1 MQQQAMQQQAMQQ
14 QAMQQQAM
22 QQQAMQQQA
31 MQQQVPM
38 TPEQQK
44 ATQQAQMTPEQ
55 QPAQMTPE
63 QQQAMQQQAMQQK
76 QAYLSGIQG
85 QPAMQQQVPMTPE
98 QQKQAYLSSIQ
109 GQQIMGQSNTSTTS
123 IYRGSKVQI
132 PINYQICPPPTDGQN
147 ITLVT
152 AVQPSGQCTNP
163 SIQTL
168 TSLGVCVENGYSLVP
183 NGTCPSGPMPQSMRE
198 GIFGKMHPLKMKR
211 VNPIK
216 PIPLPQPNCN
226 SYISDASSLLDQISQ
241 SINGTLV
248 PSINNILT
256 QNGENSLPSF
266 VKPVNNTT
274 LKKGYLKKS
283 QPRQYGGMK
292 IKRKSPKPPTTK
304 MPPQGTIDMGP
315 MNMGTV
321 STYSNAIMTYLS
333 GPLTAAINK
342 VGSKLPCPTNVT
354 NQNTATQNTATQNTA
369 TQNTPIQENTGNN
382 NQSAGYRR
390 TRRLVM
396 KKRKKSLRRS
406 RS

>member
-1 MQQQAMQQQAMQQ
+1 MQSGITTAPMGYMTPQQQAMQQLEMQLQGMRQQEMQLQAMQQQGQMSPQQQQAIQQQIMQLQAMQQQLIKQQAMQQQLMQQQPMQQQGQMSPEQQQAMQQQAMQQ
-14 QAMQQQAM
+14 QAIREQELQQLKQQQAI
-22 QQQAMQQQA
+22 
-31 MQQQVPM
+31 QQQVPM

-63 QQQAMQQQAMQQK
+63 QQQAMQQQAIQQK

-132 PINYQICPPPTDGQN
+132 PINYQICPPPTNGQN
-147 ITLVT
+147 IILVT

-216 PIPLPQPNCN
+216 PIPQPQPNCN

-274 LKKGYLKKS
+274 LKKGYL
-283 QPRQYGGMK
+283 
-292 IKRKSPKPPTTK
+292 
-304 MPPQGTIDMGP
+304 
-315 MNMGTV
+315 
-321 STYSNAIMTYLS
+321 
-333 GPLTAAINK
+333 
-342 VGSKLPCPTNVT
+342 
-354 NQNTATQNTATQNTA
+354 NQT
-369 TQNTPIQENTGNN
+369 
-382 NQSAGYRR
+382 QSAS
-390 TRRLVM
+390 T
-396 KKRKKSLRRS
+396 
-406 RS
+406 

>member
-1 MQQQAMQQQAMQQ
+1 MKREFNMKELFLLRGL
-14 QAMQQQAM
+14 
-22 QQQAMQQQA
+22 
-31 MQQQVPM
+31 PG
-38 TPEQQK
+38 
-44 ATQQAQMTPEQ
+44 
-55 QPAQMTPE
+55 
-63 QQQAMQQQAMQQK
+63 
-76 QAYLSGIQG
+76 SGKSTL
-85 QPAMQQQVPMTPE
+85 A
-98 QQKQAYLSSIQ
+98 KSIA
-109 GQQIMGQSNTSTTS
+109 
-123 IYRGSKVQI
+123 GSKGYI
-132 PINYQICPPPTDGQN
+132 KEADMYF
-147 ITLVT
+147 
-152 AVQPSGQCTNP
+152 
-163 SIQTL
+163 
-168 TSLGVCVENGYSLVP
+168 VE
-183 NGTCPSGPMPQSMRE
+183 
-198 GIFGKMHPLKMKR
+198 
-211 VNPIK
+211 
-216 PIPLPQPNCN
+216 
-226 SYISDASSLLDQISQ
+226 
-241 SINGTLV
+241 
-248 PSINNILT
+248 
-256 QNGENSLPSF
+256 
-266 VKPVNNTT
+266 PVNNTT

>member
-1 MQQQAMQQQAMQQ
+1 
-14 QAMQQQAM
+14 
-22 QQQAMQQQA
+22 
-31 MQQQVPM
+31 
-38 TPEQQK
+38 
-44 ATQQAQMTPEQ
+44 
-55 QPAQMTPE
+55 
-63 QQQAMQQQAMQQK
+63 MQQQAMQQK

-85 QPAMQQQVPMTPE
+85 QQ
-98 QQKQAYLSSIQ
+98 S
-109 GQQIMGQSNTSTTS
+109 MGQST

-132 PINYQICPPPTDGQN
+132 PINYQICPPPTDGQD
-147 ITLVT
+147 IVLVT

-163 SIQTL
+163 SMQTL
-168 TSLGVCVENGYSLVP
+168 TSLGVCVENGFSLVP

-198 GIFGKMHPLKMKR
+198 GMFGKMHPLKMKR

-216 PIPLPQPNCN
+216 PPLPQQLPNCN
-226 SYISDASSLLDQISQ
+226 SYISDASSLLDQISE
-241 SINGTLV
+241 SINIGLV

-266 VKPVNNTT
+266 VKPNNNTT
-274 LKKGYLKKS
+274 LKVKKGFLQKP

-292 IKRKSPKPPTTK
+292 MSPKTKIKRPPTK
-304 MPPQGTIDMGP
+304 KLPPQGAIDMGI

-321 STYSNAIMTYLS
+321 QNYSSAIVTYIA

-342 VGSKLPCPTNVT
+342 LGSKLPCPTNVSNQGNQNT
-354 NQNTATQNTATQNTA
+354 PSQNTPSQNTPSQNTATQ
-369 TQNTPIQENTGNN
+369 ENSVSNGNN
-382 NQSAGYRR
+382 NQSAGYKR